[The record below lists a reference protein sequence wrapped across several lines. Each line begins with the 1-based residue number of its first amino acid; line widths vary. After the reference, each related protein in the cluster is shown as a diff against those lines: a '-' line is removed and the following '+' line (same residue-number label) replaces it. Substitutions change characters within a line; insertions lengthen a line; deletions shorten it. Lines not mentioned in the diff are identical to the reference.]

1 MPPVPPT
8 RGDRDPRYR
17 PCVGVLLFNQAGHVW
32 VGERIDTPGAWQ
44 LPQGGID
51 PDEQPWPAALREL
64 EEEIGTAN
72 VERLAEYPVWL
83 TYDLPP
89 EIAATR
95 WGGRFLGQ
103 QQKWFAC
110 RFLGADSEIDIA
122 TRHPEFSAWKWI
134 PLTGLTAAAVP
145 FKRQIYD
152 DLQSHFAGLAQP

>member
-1 MPPVPPT
+1 MPPTPGSDSDP
-8 RGDRDPRYR
+8 DPRYR
-17 PCVGVLLFNQAGHVW
+17 PCVGVLLLNHDGHVW

-51 PDEQPWPAALREL
+51 AGEQPWPAALREL

-72 VERLAEYPVWL
+72 VECLAEHPAWL

-89 EIAATR
+89 QIAATR
-95 WGGRFLGQ
+95 WNGRFVGQ

-122 TRHPEFSAWKWI
+122 TKHPEFAAWKWI
-134 PLTGLTAAAVP
+134 PLTDLTAAAVP
-145 FKRQIYD
+145 FKRQIYAAF
-152 DLQSHFAGLAQP
+152 QSQFAGLTQP